1 MRSMSKRLIVAV
13 LSLALAGSGLPLV
26 ASADMI
32 GTQAAID
39 LQRGSQAIENVEAA
53 LSRSDV
59 RDQLRRLGVDPAQ
72 VNTRLAS
79 LTDQEVAMLDEKL
92 SELPAGGDAL
102 AVIGIVFLVL
112 LILELV
118 GITDVFKRI

>member
-1 MRSMSKRLIVAV
+1 MRSMSKRLIVVV
-13 LSLALAGSGLPLV
+13 LSVALASSGLPLA

-32 GTQAAID
+32 GTQVAID
-39 LQRGSQAIENVEAA
+39 LQRGSQATENIDAV
-53 LSRSDV
+53 LSRTDV
-59 RDQLRRLGVDPAQ
+59 RDQLLRLGVDPAQ
-72 VNTRLAS
+72 VNARLAS
-79 LTDQEVAMLDEKL
+79 LTDHEVAVLDKKL

-118 GITDVFKRI
+118 GVTDVFKRI

>member
-1 MRSMSKRLIVAV
+1 MRSMSKRVIVAA
-13 LSLALAGSGLPLV
+13 LSFALASSGLPLA

-32 GTQAAID
+32 GTQVAID
-39 LQRGSQAIENVEAA
+39 LQRGSQATENIDAV
-53 LSRSDV
+53 LSRTDV
-59 RDQLRRLGVDPAQ
+59 RDQLLRLGVDPAQ
-72 VNTRLAS
+72 VNARLAS
-79 LTDQEVAMLDEKL
+79 LTDHEVAVLDKKL

-118 GITDVFKRI
+118 GVTDVFKRI

>member
-1 MRSMSKRLIVAV
+1 MRIMSKRLIVAV
-13 LSLALAGSGLPLV
+13 LSVALAGSGLPLA

-32 GTQAAID
+32 GTQVAID
-39 LQRGSQAIENVEAA
+39 LQRGSQAIENVDAG
-53 LSRSDV
+53 LSRTDV
-59 RDQLRRLGVDPAQ
+59 HDQLLRLGVDPAQ
-72 VNTRLAS
+72 VNARLAS
-79 LTDQEVAMLDEKL
+79 LTDHEVAVLDKKL

-118 GITDVFKRI
+118 GVTDVFKRF